1 MVYYDSNCIRF
12 AENIFSISDI
22 KFIKHMY
29 VYFIGPLPIS
39 VYFEDIFLY
48 LSNHNMAHHK
58 QNAIVLITNKQ

>member
-1 MVYYDSNCIRF
+1 MIQIVSDLQKTFFLFRIL
-12 AENIFSISDI
+12 NIY
-22 KFIKHMY
+22 IKHMY